1 MAEARASRW
10 SEKILLDMR
19 GISKAYP
26 GVQAL
31 EAADFSVRRGEIH
44 GLVGKNGAGKST
56 LMGVLMGIRAAD
68 SGSIAIDGQTL
79 RKASPQTMLEA
90 GISYVPQH
98 INLLNTLTVAENI
111 LVGNLPKNRFGL
123 VDWKAVNADS
133 QARLSRLGL
142 KLDVRQPVEG
152 LSVAERTMLAIA
164 KALFNKARLI
174 ILDEPTAAL
183 SRVDIDL
190 LFSFVRAQQEN
201 GVAFIYISHH
211 LEEVFEICNRVTVM
225 RDGKIVGTRAVKD
238 IDVPDL
244 IHMMVGGGVQEYER
258 ASTAGDEVV
267 FEARELTRRGAY
279 EGISFALRR
288 GEALGLSGLQGSG
301 VDELAQAL
309 FGLERLGMGEL
320 AVNGESYQP
329 GSPKGAFEAGVA
341 YLPQDRHRYG
351 LVQLRSV
358 RENVTYSVLDRLVG
372 RLGILMR
379 KDEQT
384 LTEEYIDKLG
394 IVTPGPEQRTLLL
407 SGGNQ
412 QKVVFAKLA
421 ATQPTVLILHEPTQG
436 VDVQAKVDIFNI
448 INDLSA
454 QGVATIIISS
464 EVRELIGLCDRILV
478 MYAGR
483 VTREFSR
490 AAGDMQPEDI
500 LLAIEGGPVDAHA

>member
-1 MAEARASRW
+1 VAEIRALPRSDMT
-10 SEKILLDMR
+10 LLDMR
-19 GISKAYP
+19 GISKSYP

-31 EAADFSVRRGEIH
+31 EDADFSVRRGEIH

-56 LMGVLMGIRAAD
+56 LMGVLMGIREAD
-68 SGSIAIDGQTL
+68 SGTVAIEGETL
-79 RKASPQTMLEA
+79 HHPSPQTMIDA

-123 VDWKAVNADS
+123 VDWKAVNEDS

-164 KALFNKARLI
+164 KALFNDARLI

-183 SRVDIDL
+183 SRMDIDL
-190 LFSFVRAQQEN
+190 LFGFVRAQQEQ

-211 LEEVFEICNRVTVM
+211 LEEVFEICDRVTVM
-225 RDGKIVGTRAVKD
+225 RDGRIVGTREINE
-238 IDVPDL
+238 IDVADL
-244 IHMMVGGGVQEYER
+244 IHMMVGGGVKEYER
-258 ASTAGDEVV
+258 ESAAGHEIAFEVQD
-267 FEARELTRRGAY
+267 LSRRGAY
-279 EGISFALRR
+279 EHVSFALRR
-288 GEALGLSGLQGSG
+288 GEVIGISGLQGSG
-301 VDELAQAL
+301 VDELAQGL
-309 FGLERLGMGEL
+309 FGLERMG
-320 AVNGESYQP
+320 VGNVTIDGEAYRP
-329 GSPKGAFEAGVA
+329 GSPKSAFEAGVA

-372 RLGILMR
+372 RLGVLMR
-379 KDEQT
+379 QEEQAI
-384 LTEEYIDKLG
+384 TEEYIDKLG

-421 ATQPTVLILHEPTQG
+421 ATQPAVLILHEPSQG
-436 VDVQAKVDIFNI
+436 VDVQAKVDIFDI
-448 INDLSA
+448 ISDLSR
-454 QGVATIIISS
+454 QGVAIMIISS

-478 MYAGR
+478 MYEGR
-483 VTREFSR
+483 ITKEFSR
-490 AAGDMQPEDI
+490 AADDMQPEDI
-500 LLAIEGGPVDAHA
+500 LLAIEGGPGDAKA